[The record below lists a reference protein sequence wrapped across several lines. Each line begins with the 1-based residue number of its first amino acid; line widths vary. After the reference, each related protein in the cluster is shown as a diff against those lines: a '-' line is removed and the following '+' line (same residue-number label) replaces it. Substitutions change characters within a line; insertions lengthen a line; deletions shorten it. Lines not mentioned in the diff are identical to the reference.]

1 METYTRRPAIVIVSA
16 IDTAPDIPY
25 TFATVKPVITAIA
38 AVASVAEVSEFVV
51 VIVRG
56 VVIANANVNVTPNAS
71 VIGIAAAATDTAAGD
86 RLGATS

>member
-1 METYTRRPAIVIVSA
+1 METYTRRLAIVIVSA

-51 VIVRG
+51 VI
-56 VVIANANVNVTPNAS
+56 ANANVNVTPNAS